1 MQFFH
6 TLRFRLMLG
15 AFILVTGLF
24 SIYSLFTIRFHATQ
38 MMDQVFASADRLSD
52 VVKNATHYSMLLNR
66 KEDVYQIIG
75 LVGRQPGVEGIRIYN
90 KRGVITYST
99 DSTEQGSVVDLHA
112 EACTVCHDQAKPL
125 ESLPM
130 NNRTRIY
137 AGAQGH
143 RVLGLIN
150 PIRNEHS
157 CSQSGCHSDPSERTV
172 LGVLDVRMSLEEID
186 RSVAREQ
193 DQMLMVS
200 ILAVIVMTGA
210 AMIFLTVLVGRP
222 VKVLIEGT
230 RQIEAGNLEHEI
242 PLPSRDEIGELARSF
257 NDMTGA
263 LRREKEQN
271 EKWAQTLEERVRQKS
286 DELKRIHEQI
296 LQIEKMAS
304 LGKLSATVA
313 HELNNPLEGI
323 LTYARLL
330 AKQLRKTE
338 KRGEL
343 QEEMLNDLGLIASE
357 AARCGTI
364 VKNLLLFSKKQV
376 GELSLAPVGT
386 IIDKAGKL
394 MRHHF
399 EISNVR
405 FQTTLPAGELMLLC
419 DENQIQQ
426 ALVALFVNGVEAM
439 PGGGTLTVE
448 VPQPDET
455 GMIRIHVMDTGVGI
469 PDSDLPTIF
478 DPFFSTKREGVG
490 VGLGLSVVYGIV
502 ERHGGT
508 IAVHSEVSKGTTFT
522 LSFPTDAVPPARPLE
537 GSSPNPRLVSGRN
550 TE

>member
-1 MQFFH
+1 
-6 TLRFRLMLG
+6 
-15 AFILVTGLF
+15 
-24 SIYSLFTIRFHATQ
+24 
-38 MMDQVFASADRLSD
+38 MD
-52 VVKNATHYSMLLNR
+52 
-66 KEDVYQIIG
+66 
-75 LVGRQPGVEGIRIYN
+75 
-90 KRGVITYST
+90 
-99 DSTEQGSVVDLHA
+99 
-112 EACTVCHDQAKPL
+112 
-125 ESLPM
+125 
-130 NNRTRIY
+130 NRTRIY

-193 DQMLMVS
+193 NQMLMVS

-263 LRREKEQN
+263 LRREKAQN

-364 VKNLLLFSKKQV
+364 VKNLLLFARRGGGDMV
-376 GELSLAPVGT
+376 FVDLNEVVDRSLMLV
-386 IIDKAGKL
+386 
-394 MRHHF
+394 RHHM
-399 EISNVR
+399 EIS
-405 FQTTLPAGELMLLC
+405 
-419 DENQIQQ
+419 
-426 ALVALFVNGVEAM
+426 GV
-439 PGGGTLTVE
+439 
-448 VPQPDET
+448 
-455 GMIRIHVMDTGVGI
+455 
-469 PDSDLPTIF
+469 
-478 DPFFSTKREGVG
+478 
-490 VGLGLSVVYGIV
+490 
-502 ERHGGT
+502 
-508 IAVHSEVSKGTTFT
+508 T
-522 LSFPTDAVPPARPLE
+522 LSAQRLE
-537 GSSPNPRLVSGRN
+537 GDAQLFAEQVEKS
-550 TE
+550 

>member
-1 MQFFH
+1 MSFFH
-6 TLRFRLMLG
+6 TLRFRLLAG
-15 AFILVTGLF
+15 TFLLVTGLF
-24 SIYSLFTIRFHATQ
+24 GAYSFFSIRFHATQ
-38 MMDQVFASADRLSD
+38 MMDQVFGSANRMSD

-99 DSTEQGSVVDLHA
+99 DSTEKGTVVDLHA

-130 NNRTRIY
+130 DNRTRVY
-137 AGAQGH
+137 AGANGH

-150 PIRNEHS
+150 PIRNEHA

-172 LGVLDVRMSLEEID
+172 LGVLDVRMSLQEVD
-186 RSVAREQ
+186 RSLAREGE
-193 DQMLMVS
+193 QMMYVS
-200 ILAVIVMTGA
+200 ILAVLGMVGA
-210 AMIFLTVLVGRP
+210 AMVFLAVLVYRP
-222 VKVLIEGT
+222 VKTLIEGT
-230 RQIEAGNLEHEI
+230 RQIQSGNLEHEI
-242 PLPSRDEIGELARSF
+242 PLHSNDEIGELARSF
-257 NDMTGA
+257 NEMTGA

-271 EKWAQTLEERVRQKS
+271 IQWARTLEERVRQKS
-286 DELKRIHEQI
+286 DELRHIHEQI

-323 LTYARLL
+323 LNYARLL
-330 AKQLRKTE
+330 AKQLRKTPTLTE
-338 KRGEL
+338 V
-343 QEEMLNDLGLIASE
+343 QQEMLKDLEVIASE
-357 AARCGTI
+357 ASRCGAI

-376 GELSLAPVGT
+376 GELSLTPVAG
-386 IIDKAGKL
+386 IVRKAEQI

-405 FQTTLPAGELMLLC
+405 FRATLPSEDVLLLC
-419 DENQIQQ
+419 DENQVQQ

-439 PGGGTLTVE
+439 SGGGLLTVD
-448 VPQPDET
+448 VQPPDRS
-455 GMIRIHVMDTGVGI
+455 GMIRIDVSDTGIGI
-469 PDSDLPTIF
+469 PEGDLQTIF
-478 DPFFSTKREGVG
+478 EPFFSTKREGVG

-508 IAVHSEVSKGTTFT
+508 ITVRSEVSKGTSFT
-522 LSFPTDAVPPARPLE
+522 LSFPADVVPPA
-537 GSSPNPRLVSGRN
+537 SSMEINSHNPRFDSGRDAG
-550 TE
+550 